1 MRKTRSFS
9 ITASKIGFN
18 REPELLYKYFLENT
32 DVVLL
37 VKDQH
42 RLFVFNGIYR
52 PKGDRT
58 VLIGDQN
65 GIADDPCSPFVAIIE
80 CLDVGQQHSANR
92 DFSNISSLSLIK
104 LHISSSASLIW
115 CSLSNGL

>member
-1 MRKTRSFS
+1 GFTLCALLIQKKVYRLHS
-9 ITASKIGFN
+9 IFDERPSLLVASKIGFN
-18 REPELLYKYFLENT
+18 RKPELLNKYFLENA

-52 PKGDRT
+52 PKGNRT

-65 GIADDPCSPFVAIIE
+65 GIADYPCSPFVAIIE
-80 CLDVGQQHSANR
+80 CLDVRQQH
-92 DFSNISSLSLIK
+92 
-104 LHISSSASLIW
+104 
-115 CSLSNGL
+115 